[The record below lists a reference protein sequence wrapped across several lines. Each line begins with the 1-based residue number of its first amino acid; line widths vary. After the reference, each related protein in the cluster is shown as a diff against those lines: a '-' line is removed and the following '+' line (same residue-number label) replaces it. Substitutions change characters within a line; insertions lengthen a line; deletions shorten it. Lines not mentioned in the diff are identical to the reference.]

1 MAIDLNV
8 ILLLT
13 FVPVLLLGCA
23 GRVLRPK
30 TAPRRCRSRRR

>member
-8 ILLLT
+8 ILPLT
-13 FVPVLLLGCA
+13 FVLVLLLGCA

-30 TAPRRCRSRRR
+30 PAPQRRRSRRG